1 MAEERRGKIGH
12 ESKNPY
18 YEGKKYKEPTFCP
31 NCGLVYHEGRWMDA
45 SIPEDQEGNES
56 LCPACRRERDRNPEG
71 LVYLSGDYFDAHKK
85 EILQLAKNTE
95 ERAKENRPLQRIMWS
110 ETESDNLKLATTNE
124 HLARRIGKAI
134 ASAHNGELNINS
146 GQNERLV
153 RVYWKREDQ
162 R

>member
-1 MAEERRGKIGH
+1 MAEERRGEVGH

-31 NCGLVYHEGRWMDA
+31 SCGLVYHEGRWVEESVSKDKGA
-45 SIPEDQEGNES
+45 NES

-71 LVYLSGDYFDAHKK
+71 LIYLSGDYFEGHKK

-95 ERAKENRPLQRIMWS
+95 DRAKENRPLQRIMWS
-110 ETESDNLKLATTNE
+110 EEDGDRLKLATTNE

-134 ASAHNGELNINS
+134 ASAHDGELEINS
-146 GQNERLV
+146 AQNERLV
-153 RVYWKREDQ
+153 RVYWKRED
-162 R
+162 